1 MKQALIR
8 IFPPVFR
15 AKSLRFLET
24 PWFFQGKRALLRSFI
39 PAFGFFLLLNS
50 LNGCQQPSSGGDQQQ
65 GGQHK
70 GDKRQGDQQKQVPS
84 QNQKGKAGNRSRQ
97 NDAAHAADEVLDLDP
112 IDRQAEHL
120 IYTRHARCRMGCR
133 HITEVEI
140 REILQNGEIN
150 YHKSELRSHPDPKY
164 ALEGHTK
171 EGQHLRVV
179 FAPSDRG
186 LVVIT
191 CIELGIEWQCDCH

>member
-1 MKQALIR
+1 MVKYKGWLYLHSVNQTQTRTIIQGLRDKIPG
-8 IFPPVFR
+8 FSLLF
-15 AKSLRFLET
+15 LRFLLS
-24 PWFFQGKRALLRSFI
+24 AL
-39 PAFGFFLLLNS
+39 GFVLLLNA
-50 LNGCQQPSSGGDQQQ
+50 CQQPSSGGGQPKQDQSGNQ
-65 GGQHK
+65 GTRPGNK
-70 GDKRQGDQQKQVPS
+70 TGSR
-84 QNQKGKAGNRSRQ
+84 NQARSVDR
-97 NDAAHAADEVLDLDP
+97 VLDREP
-112 IDRQAEHL
+112 IDRQAERL

-150 YHKSELRSHPDPKY
+150 YHKSEPNSRPDPKY
-164 ALEGHTK
+164 ALEGYTK
-171 EGQHLRVV
+171 EGQHLRVI